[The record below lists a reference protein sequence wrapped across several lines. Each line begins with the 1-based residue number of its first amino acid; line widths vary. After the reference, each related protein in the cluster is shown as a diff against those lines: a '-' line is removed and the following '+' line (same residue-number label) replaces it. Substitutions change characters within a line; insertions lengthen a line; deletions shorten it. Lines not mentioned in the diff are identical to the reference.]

1 MLRQSD
7 SYEIEYRFRRADGS
21 FATVMDRA
29 YIVYDKAGEP
39 LRAIGAIV
47 DMSDRRE
54 LEEQFRQAQKM
65 EAVGRLAGGVA
76 HDFNNLLMVITS
88 YTEMMVEQLD
98 PQDKLRRNLA
108 QVLKAADRAASL
120 THQLLAFSRKQVLC
134 PQIIDTN
141 SVVEDSLKMIQRLI
155 GEDIELSVSL
165 AKPLW
170 AVKADPAQIVQV
182 VMNLCVN
189 ARDAMPDG
197 GELTIKTE
205 NISVDA
211 EAVRERP
218 AFVPGNYASL
228 TVSDTG
234 VGMDMEVQAHI
245 FEPFFTTKKLG
256 AGTGLGLSTV
266 YGIVKQ
272 SGGYLWLNSE
282 PGCGSS
288 FSLYFPAV
296 DQPLTTTITPEVKN
310 SEGQSETILLVEDE
324 EALRESISTY
334 LTLHG
339 YQVLEA
345 ANGVQALQIATQHPE
360 SIHMLITDM
369 ILPKMSGTELARK
382 LATMRPQMI
391 ILYISGY
398 TDRELTG
405 RDTSQSSGFL
415 QKPFALRTLLN
426 LMGEMTAK
434 QAAEIAKLPQ

>member
-1 MLRQSD
+1 
-7 SYEIEYRFRRADGS
+7 
-21 FATVMDRA
+21 
-29 YIVYDKAGEP
+29 
-39 LRAIGAIV
+39 
-47 DMSDRRE
+47 
-54 LEEQFRQAQKM
+54 
-65 EAVGRLAGGVA
+65 
-76 HDFNNLLMVITS
+76 
-88 YTEMMVEQLD
+88 
-98 PQDKLRRNLA
+98 
-108 QVLKAADRAASL
+108 
-120 THQLLAFSRKQVLC
+120 
-134 PQIIDTN
+134 
-141 SVVEDSLKMIQRLI
+141 
-155 GEDIELSVSL
+155 
-165 AKPLW
+165 
-170 AVKADPAQIVQV
+170 
-182 VMNLCVN
+182 
-189 ARDAMPDG
+189 
-197 GELTIKTE
+197 
-205 NISVDA
+205 
-211 EAVRERP
+211 
-218 AFVPGNYASL
+218 
-228 TVSDTG
+228 
-234 VGMDMEVQAHI
+234 MDMEVQAHI

-360 SIHMLITDM
+360 PIHMLITDM

-382 LATMRPQMI
+382 LARMRPQMI

-426 LMGEMTAK
+426 LIGEMTAK

>member
-1 MLRQSD
+1 
-7 SYEIEYRFRRADGS
+7 
-21 FATVMDRA
+21 
-29 YIVYDKAGEP
+29 
-39 LRAIGAIV
+39 
-47 DMSDRRE
+47 
-54 LEEQFRQAQKM
+54 
-65 EAVGRLAGGVA
+65 
-76 HDFNNLLMVITS
+76 MV
-88 YTEMMVEQLD
+88 
-98 PQDKLRRNLA
+98 
-108 QVLKAADRAASL
+108 
-120 THQLLAFSRKQVLC
+120 
-134 PQIIDTN
+134 
-141 SVVEDSLKMIQRLI
+141 QRLI
-155 GEDIELSVSL
+155 GEDIELNVSL

-189 ARDAMPDG
+189 ARDAMPNG

-234 VGMDMEVQAHI
+234 MGMDMEVQAHI

-256 AGTGLGLSTV
+256 EGTGLGLSTV

-272 SGGYLWLNSE
+272 SGGYIWLNSE
-282 PGCGSS
+282 PGRGSS

-296 DQPLTTTITPEVKN
+296 DKPLTATITPEVKN
-310 SEGQSETILLVEDE
+310 TEGKSETILLVEDE
-324 EALRESISTY
+324 EALRASISAY

-339 YQVLEA
+339 YKVLEA

-382 LATMRPQMI
+382 VAKMRPHMM

-405 RDTSQSSGFL
+405 REASQSTSGFL
-415 QKPFALRTLLN
+415 QKPFALRTLLSVI
-426 LMGEMTAK
+426 GEMTAK
-434 QAAEIAKLPQ
+434 QGVEL